1 MMNLDPKTYSYVSKK
16 SNNLILIAVGY
27 IAILSTWFFGS
38 SDKVFYFSYLT
49 SYFYWLSIILGGMF
63 FIMVHYAFSATW
75 SVSIRR
81 IMENT
86 IMLIPLFTL
95 PFIPIIF
102 GMDKLF
108 KWLPNHYYWKTHDFE
123 ADYLI
128 QHKLAYLNED
138 SFIFRAFL
146 YFALWNII
154 ALFIYFNS
162 MKHDKSGDT
171 KILERLRYFCM
182 SPMGVFF
189 FISLTF
195 AGLDWQMSLDPHW
208 YSTMYGVYTF
218 AGAFLAFLAFLTF
231 TIIRLQDQG
240 YLKDIVSI
248 EHFHDLGKY
257 LFAFTVFYCYIAGAQ
272 FYFIWYSNI
281 PEETIWYLHRWVG
294 SWKAIS
300 VLLIVGKFFIPFFI
314 LIFRGSKRNIRLL
327 QVMTIWVLFMH
338 YIDIN
343 FIIMPTVHKQDFYFG
358 IYDLITMLSFALIFI
373 GGFKYITSRSNLV
386 PLNDTE
392 LVHSINHRNH

>member
-1 MMNLDPKTYSYVSKK
+1 MNLNPNTYTYISKSSY
-16 SNNLILIAVGY
+16 NLILILIGYVG
-27 IAILSTWFFGS
+27 LVLTWFFGI

-63 FIMVHYAFSATW
+63 FIMVHYAFSSTW

-81 IMENT
+81 LMENT

-95 PFIPIIF
+95 PFLPVLY
-102 GMDKLF
+102 GMEKLF

-123 ADYLI
+123 ADHLI
-128 QHKLAYLNED
+128 QHKLAYLNEE
-138 SFIFRAFL
+138 SFIFRALL
-146 YFALWNII
+146 YFVLWNII
-154 ALFIYFNS
+154 SIYIYYNS
-162 MKHDKSGDT
+162 IKHDRTGEI
-171 KILERLRYFCM
+171 KILENLRYFCM

-189 FISLTF
+189 FISLTG
-195 AGLDWQMSLDPHW
+195 AGLDWHMSLDPHW
-208 YSTMYGVYTF
+208 YSTMFGVYTF

-231 TIIRLQDQG
+231 TIIRMQDQG
-240 YLKDIVSI
+240 YLKGIVST

-281 PEETIWYLHRWVG
+281 PEETIWYLHRWIG
-294 SWKAIS
+294 SWKIIS

-327 QVMTIWVLFMH
+327 QVMTIWILFMH

-343 FIIMPTVHKQDFYFG
+343 FIIMPTVHKTNFHFG
-358 IYDLITMLSFALIFI
+358 LYDLFTMISFALIFV
-373 GGFKYITSRSNLV
+373 GGFKFITTRSNLV

>member
-1 MMNLDPKTYSYVSKK
+1 MNLNPNTYTYISKSSY
-16 SNNLILIAVGY
+16 NLILILIGYVG
-27 IAILSTWFFGS
+27 LVLTWFFGI

-49 SYFYWLSIILGGMF
+49 SYFYLLSIILGGMF
-63 FIMVHYAFSATW
+63 FIMVHYAFSSTW

-81 IMENT
+81 LMENT

-95 PFIPIIF
+95 PFLPVLY
-102 GMDKLF
+102 GMEKLF
-108 KWLPNHYYWKTHDFE
+108 KWLPNHYYWNTHDFE
-123 ADYLI
+123 ADHLI

-138 SFIFRAFL
+138 SFIFRALL
-146 YFALWNII
+146 YFVLWNII
-154 ALFIYFNS
+154 SIYIYYNS
-162 MKHDKSGDT
+162 IKHDRTGEI
-171 KILERLRYFCM
+171 KILENLRYFCM

-189 FISLTF
+189 FISLTG
-195 AGLDWQMSLDPHW
+195 AGLDWHMSLDPHW
-208 YSTMYGVYTF
+208 YSTMFGVYTF

-231 TIIRLQDQG
+231 TIIRMQDQG
-240 YLKDIVSI
+240 YLKGIVST

-281 PEETIWYLHRWVG
+281 PEETIWYLHRWIG
-294 SWKAIS
+294 SWKIIS

-327 QVMTIWVLFMH
+327 QVMTIWILFMH

-343 FIIMPTVHKQDFYFG
+343 FIIMPTVHKTNFHFG
-358 IYDLITMLSFALIFI
+358 LYDLFTMISFALIFV
-373 GGFKYITSRSNLV
+373 GGFKFITTRSNLV

>member
-1 MMNLDPKTYSYVSKK
+1 MNLNPNTYIYISKSSY
-16 SNNLILIAVGY
+16 NLFLILIGYVG
-27 IAILSTWFFGS
+27 LVLTWFFGI

-63 FIMVHYAFSATW
+63 FIMVHYAFSSTW

-81 IMENT
+81 LMENT

-95 PFIPIIF
+95 PFLPVLY
-102 GMDKLF
+102 GMEKLF

-123 ADYLI
+123 ADHLI

-138 SFIFRAFL
+138 SFIFRALL
-146 YFALWNII
+146 YFVLWNII
-154 ALFIYFNS
+154 SIYIYYNS
-162 MKHDKSGDT
+162 IKHDRTGEI
-171 KILERLRYFCM
+171 KILENLRYFCM

-189 FISLTF
+189 FISLTG
-195 AGLDWQMSLDPHW
+195 AGLDWHMSLDPHW
-208 YSTMYGVYTF
+208 YSTMFGVYTF

-231 TIIRLQDQG
+231 TIIRMQDQG
-240 YLKDIVSI
+240 YLKGIVST

-281 PEETIWYLHRWVG
+281 PEETIWYLHRWIG
-294 SWKAIS
+294 SWKIIS

-327 QVMTIWVLFMH
+327 QVMTIWILFMH

-343 FIIMPTVHKQDFYFG
+343 FIIMPTVHKTNFHFG
-358 IYDLITMLSFALIFI
+358 LYDLFTMISFALIFV
-373 GGFKYITSRSNLV
+373 GGFKFITTRSNLV

>member
-1 MMNLDPKTYSYVSKK
+1 MNLNPNTYTYISKSSY
-16 SNNLILIAVGY
+16 NLILILIGYVG
-27 IAILSTWFFGS
+27 LVLTWFFGI

-63 FIMVHYAFSATW
+63 FIMVHYAFSSTW

-81 IMENT
+81 LMENT

-95 PFIPIIF
+95 PFLPVLY
-102 GMDKLF
+102 GMEKLF

-123 ADYLI
+123 ADHLI

-138 SFIFRAFL
+138 SFIFRALL
-146 YFALWNII
+146 YFVLWNII
-154 ALFIYFNS
+154 SIYIYYNS
-162 MKHDKSGDT
+162 IKHDRTGEI
-171 KILERLRYFCM
+171 KILENLRYFCM

-189 FISLTF
+189 FISLTG
-195 AGLDWQMSLDPHW
+195 AGLDWHMSLDPHW
-208 YSTMYGVYTF
+208 YSTMFGVYTF

-231 TIIRLQDQG
+231 TIIRMQDQG
-240 YLKDIVSI
+240 YLKGIVST

-281 PEETIWYLHRWVG
+281 PEETIWYLHRWIG
-294 SWKAIS
+294 SWKIIS

-327 QVMTIWVLFMH
+327 QVMTIWILFMH

-343 FIIMPTVHKQDFYFG
+343 FIIMPTVHKTNFHFG
-358 IYDLITMLSFALIFI
+358 LYDLFTMISFALIFV
-373 GGFKYITSRSNLV
+373 GGFKFITTRSNLV
-386 PLNDTE
+386 PLNDSE

>member
-1 MMNLDPKTYSYVSKK
+1 MNLNPNTYTYISKSSY
-16 SNNLILIAVGY
+16 NLILILIGYVG
-27 IAILSTWFFGS
+27 LVLTWFFGI

-63 FIMVHYAFSATW
+63 FIMVHYAFSSTW

-81 IMENT
+81 LMENT

-95 PFIPIIF
+95 PFLPVLY
-102 GMDKLF
+102 GMEKLF
-108 KWLPNHYYWKTHDFE
+108 KWLPNHYYWKSHDFE
-123 ADYLI
+123 ADHLI

-138 SFIFRAFL
+138 SFIFRALL
-146 YFALWNII
+146 YFVLWNII
-154 ALFIYFNS
+154 SIYIYYNS
-162 MKHDKSGDT
+162 IKHDRTGEI
-171 KILERLRYFCM
+171 KILENLRYFCM

-189 FISLTF
+189 FISLTG
-195 AGLDWQMSLDPHW
+195 AGLDWHMSLDPHW
-208 YSTMYGVYTF
+208 YSTMFGVYTF

-231 TIIRLQDQG
+231 TIIRMQDQG
-240 YLKDIVSI
+240 YLKGIVST

-281 PEETIWYLHRWVG
+281 PEETIWYLHRWIG
-294 SWKAIS
+294 SWKIIS

-327 QVMTIWVLFMH
+327 QVMTIWILFMH

-343 FIIMPTVHKQDFYFG
+343 FIIMPTVHKTNFHFG
-358 IYDLITMLSFALIFI
+358 LYDLFTMISFALIFV
-373 GGFKYITSRSNLV
+373 GGFKFITTRSNLV

>member
-1 MMNLDPKTYSYVSKK
+1 MNLNPNTYTYISKSSY
-16 SNNLILIAVGY
+16 NLILILIGYVG
-27 IAILSTWFFGS
+27 LVLTWFFGI

-63 FIMVHYAFSATW
+63 FIMVHYAFSSTW

-81 IMENT
+81 LMENT

-95 PFIPIIF
+95 PFLPVLY
-102 GMDKLF
+102 GMEKLF

-123 ADYLI
+123 ADHLI

-138 SFIFRAFL
+138 SFIFRALL
-146 YFALWNII
+146 YFVLWNII
-154 ALFIYFNS
+154 SIYIYYNS
-162 MKHDKSGDT
+162 IKHDRTGEI
-171 KILERLRYFCM
+171 KILENLRYFCM

-189 FISLTF
+189 FISLTG
-195 AGLDWQMSLDPHW
+195 AGLDWHMSLDPHW
-208 YSTMYGVYTF
+208 YSTMFGVYTF

-231 TIIRLQDQG
+231 TIIRMQDQG
-240 YLKDIVSI
+240 YLKGIVST

-281 PEETIWYLHRWVG
+281 PEETIWYLHRWIG
-294 SWKAIS
+294 SWKIIS

-327 QVMTIWVLFMH
+327 QVMTIWILFMH

-343 FIIMPTVHKQDFYFG
+343 FIIMPTVHKTNFHFG
-358 IYDLITMLSFALIFI
+358 LYDLFTMVSFALIFV
-373 GGFKYITSRSNLV
+373 GGFKFITTRSNLV

>member
-1 MMNLDPKTYSYVSKK
+1 MNLDPNTYTYVSKN
-16 SNNLILIAVGY
+16 SNNLVLILIGY
-27 IAILSTWFFGS
+27 VALLLTWFFGM

-49 SYFYWLSIILGGMF
+49 SYFYCLSIILGGMF
-63 FIMVHYAFSATW
+63 FIMVHYAFSSTW

-81 IMENT
+81 LMENT

-95 PFIPIIF
+95 PFLPILF
-102 GMDKLF
+102 GMEKLF

-123 ADYLI
+123 ADHLI
-128 QHKLAYLNED
+128 QHKLAYLNEE

-154 ALFIYFNS
+154 AIFIYYNS
-162 MKHDKSGDT
+162 IKHDRTGEI
-171 KILERLRYFCM
+171 KILENLRYFCM

-195 AGLDWQMSLDPHW
+195 AGLDWHMSLDPHW
-208 YSTMYGVYTF
+208 YSTMFGVYTF

-240 YLKDIVSI
+240 YLKGIVST

-281 PEETIWYLHRWVG
+281 PEETIWYLHRWIG
-294 SWKAIS
+294 SWKVIS

-343 FIIMPTVHKQDFYFG
+343 FIIMPTVHKTNFHFG
-358 IYDLITMLSFALIFI
+358 LYDLITMLSFALIFI
-373 GGFKYITSRSNLV
+373 GGFKFITTRSNLV
-386 PLNDTE
+386 PLKDTE

>member
-1 MMNLDPKTYSYVSKK
+1 MNLNPNTYTYISKSSY
-16 SNNLILIAVGY
+16 NLILIIIGYVG
-27 IAILSTWFFGS
+27 LVLTWFFGI

-63 FIMVHYAFSATW
+63 FIMVHYAFSSTW

-81 IMENT
+81 LMENT

-95 PFIPIIF
+95 PFLPILF
-102 GMDKLF
+102 GMEKLF

-123 ADYLI
+123 ADHLI
-128 QHKLAYLNED
+128 QHKLAYLNEE

-154 ALFIYFNS
+154 AIFIYYNS
-162 MKHDKSGDT
+162 IKHDRTGEI
-171 KILERLRYFCM
+171 KILENLRYFCM

-195 AGLDWQMSLDPHW
+195 AGLDWHMSLDPHW
-208 YSTMYGVYTF
+208 YSTMFGVYTF

-240 YLKDIVSI
+240 YLKGIVST

-281 PEETIWYLHRWVG
+281 PEETIWYLHRWIG
-294 SWKAIS
+294 SWKVIS

-343 FIIMPTVHKQDFYFG
+343 FIIMPTVHKTNFHFG
-358 IYDLITMLSFALIFI
+358 LYDLITMLSFALIFI
-373 GGFKYITSRSNLV
+373 GGFKFITTRSNLV
-386 PLNDTE
+386 PLKDTE

>member
-1 MMNLDPKTYSYVSKK
+1 
-16 SNNLILIAVGY
+16 
-27 IAILSTWFFGS
+27 
-38 SDKVFYFSYLT
+38 
-49 SYFYWLSIILGGMF
+49 
-63 FIMVHYAFSATW
+63 
-75 SVSIRR
+75 
-81 IMENT
+81 MENT
-86 IMLIPLFTL
+86 IMLTPLFTL
-95 PFIPIIF
+95 PFVPIIF
-102 GMDKLF
+102 GMEKLF

-123 ADYLI
+123 ADHLI
-128 QHKLAYLNED
+128 QHKLAYLNEE

-162 MKHDKSGDT
+162 MKHDRTGDI
-171 KILERLRYFCM
+171 KILENLRYFCM

-240 YLKDIVSI
+240 YLQNIVST
-248 EHFHDLGKY
+248 EHYHDLGKY

-294 SWKAIS
+294 SWKIIS

-343 FIIMPTVHKQDFYFG
+343 FIIMPTVHKKDFFFG

>member
-1 MMNLDPKTYSYVSKK
+1 MNLNPNTYTYISKSSY
-16 SNNLILIAVGY
+16 NLILIIIGYVG
-27 IAILSTWFFGS
+27 LVLTWFFGI

-63 FIMVHYAFSATW
+63 FIMVHYAFSSTW

-81 IMENT
+81 LMENT

-95 PFIPIIF
+95 PFLPVLY
-102 GMDKLF
+102 GMEKLF

-123 ADYLI
+123 ADHLI

-138 SFIFRAFL
+138 SFIFRALL
-146 YFALWNII
+146 YFVLWNII
-154 ALFIYFNS
+154 SIYIYYNS
-162 MKHDKSGDT
+162 IKHDRTGEI
-171 KILERLRYFCM
+171 KILENLRYFCM

-189 FISLTF
+189 FISLTG
-195 AGLDWQMSLDPHW
+195 AGLDWHMSLDPHW
-208 YSTMYGVYTF
+208 YSTMFGVYTF

-231 TIIRLQDQG
+231 TIIRMQDQG
-240 YLKDIVSI
+240 YLKGIVST

-281 PEETIWYLHRWVG
+281 PEETIWYLHRWIG
-294 SWKAIS
+294 SWKIIS

-327 QVMTIWVLFMH
+327 QVMTIWILFMH

-343 FIIMPTVHKQDFYFG
+343 FIIMPTVHKTNFHFG
-358 IYDLITMLSFALIFI
+358 LYDLFTMISFALIFV
-373 GGFKYITSRSNLV
+373 GGFKFITTKSNLV

>member
-1 MMNLDPKTYSYVSKK
+1 MNLNPNTYTYISKSSY
-16 SNNLILIAVGY
+16 NLILILIGYVG
-27 IAILSTWFFGS
+27 LVLTWFFGI

-63 FIMVHYAFSATW
+63 FIMVHYAFSSTW

-81 IMENT
+81 LMENT

-95 PFIPIIF
+95 PFLPVLY
-102 GMDKLF
+102 GMEKLF
-108 KWLPNHYYWKTHDFE
+108 KWLPNHYYWNTHDFE
-123 ADYLI
+123 ADHLI

-138 SFIFRAFL
+138 SFIFRALL
-146 YFALWNII
+146 YFVLWNII
-154 ALFIYFNS
+154 SIYIYYNS
-162 MKHDKSGDT
+162 IKHDRTGEI
-171 KILERLRYFCM
+171 KILENLRYFCM

-189 FISLTF
+189 FISLTG
-195 AGLDWQMSLDPHW
+195 AGLDWHMSLDPHW
-208 YSTMYGVYTF
+208 YSTMFGVYTF

-231 TIIRLQDQG
+231 TIIRMQDQG
-240 YLKDIVSI
+240 YLKGIVST

-281 PEETIWYLHRWVG
+281 PEETIWYLHRWIG
-294 SWKAIS
+294 SWKIIS

-327 QVMTIWVLFMH
+327 QVMTIWILFMH

-343 FIIMPTVHKQDFYFG
+343 FIIMPTVHKTNFHFG
-358 IYDLITMLSFALIFI
+358 LYDLFTMISFALIFV
-373 GGFKYITSRSNLV
+373 GGFKFITTRSNLV

>member
-1 MMNLDPKTYSYVSKK
+1 MNLNPNTYTYISKSSY
-16 SNNLILIAVGY
+16 NLILILIGYVG
-27 IAILSTWFFGS
+27 LVLTWFFGI

-63 FIMVHYAFSATW
+63 FIMVHYAFSSTW

-81 IMENT
+81 LMENT

-95 PFIPIIF
+95 PFLPVLY
-102 GMDKLF
+102 GMEKLF

-123 ADYLI
+123 ADHLI

-138 SFIFRAFL
+138 SFIFRALL
-146 YFALWNII
+146 YFVLWNII
-154 ALFIYFNS
+154 SIYIYYNS
-162 MKHDKSGDT
+162 IKHDRTGEI
-171 KILERLRYFCM
+171 KILENLRYFCM

-189 FISLTF
+189 FISLTG
-195 AGLDWQMSLDPHW
+195 AGLDWHMSLDPHW
-208 YSTMYGVYTF
+208 YSTMFGVYTF

-231 TIIRLQDQG
+231 TIIRMQDQG
-240 YLKDIVSI
+240 YLKGIVST

-281 PEETIWYLHRWVG
+281 PEETIWYLHRWIG
-294 SWKAIS
+294 SWKIIS

-327 QVMTIWVLFMH
+327 QVMTIWILFMH

-343 FIIMPTVHKQDFYFG
+343 FIIMPTVHKTNFHFG
-358 IYDLITMLSFALIFI
+358 LYDLFTMISFALIFI
-373 GGFKYITSRSNLV
+373 GGFKFITTRSNLV

>member
-1 MMNLDPKTYSYVSKK
+1 MNLNPNTYTYISKSSYNLV
-16 SNNLILIAVGY
+16 LILMGYVG
-27 IAILSTWFFGS
+27 LVLTWFFGI

-63 FIMVHYAFSATW
+63 FIMVHYAFSSTW

-81 IMENT
+81 LMENT

-95 PFIPIIF
+95 PFLPVLY
-102 GMDKLF
+102 GMEKLF

-123 ADYLI
+123 ADHLI

-138 SFIFRAFL
+138 SFIFRALL
-146 YFALWNII
+146 YFVLWNII
-154 ALFIYFNS
+154 SIYIYYNS
-162 MKHDKSGDT
+162 IKHDRTGEI
-171 KILERLRYFCM
+171 KILENLRYFCM

-189 FISLTF
+189 FISLTG
-195 AGLDWQMSLDPHW
+195 AGLDWHMSLDPHW
-208 YSTMYGVYTF
+208 YSTMFGVYTF

-231 TIIRLQDQG
+231 TIIRMQDQG
-240 YLKDIVSI
+240 YLKGIVST

-281 PEETIWYLHRWVG
+281 PEETIWYLHRWIG
-294 SWKAIS
+294 SWKIIS

-327 QVMTIWVLFMH
+327 QVMTIWILFMH

-343 FIIMPTVHKQDFYFG
+343 FIIMPTVHKTNFHFG
-358 IYDLITMLSFALIFI
+358 LYDLFTMISFALIFV
-373 GGFKYITSRSNLV
+373 GGFKFITTRSNLV

>member
-1 MMNLDPKTYSYVSKK
+1 MNLNPNTYTYISKSSYNLV
-16 SNNLILIAVGY
+16 LILMGYVGL
-27 IAILSTWFFGS
+27 ILTWFFGI

-63 FIMVHYAFSATW
+63 FIMVHYAFSSTW

-81 IMENT
+81 LMENT

-95 PFIPIIF
+95 PFLPVLY
-102 GMDKLF
+102 GMEKLF

-123 ADYLI
+123 ADHLI

-138 SFIFRAFL
+138 SFIFRALL
-146 YFALWNII
+146 YFVLWNII
-154 ALFIYFNS
+154 SIYIYYNS
-162 MKHDKSGDT
+162 IKHDRTGEI
-171 KILERLRYFCM
+171 KILENLRYFCM

-189 FISLTF
+189 FISLTG
-195 AGLDWQMSLDPHW
+195 AGLDWHMSLDPHW
-208 YSTMYGVYTF
+208 YSTMFGVYTF

-231 TIIRLQDQG
+231 TIIRMQDQG
-240 YLKDIVSI
+240 YLKGIVST

-281 PEETIWYLHRWVG
+281 PEETIWYLHRWIG
-294 SWKAIS
+294 SWKIIS

-327 QVMTIWVLFMH
+327 QVMTIWILFMH

-343 FIIMPTVHKQDFYFG
+343 FIIMPTVHKTNFHFG
-358 IYDLITMLSFALIFI
+358 LYDLFTMISFALIFV
-373 GGFKYITSRSNLV
+373 GGFKFITTRSNLV

>member
-1 MMNLDPKTYSYVSKK
+1 
-16 SNNLILIAVGY
+16 
-27 IAILSTWFFGS
+27 
-38 SDKVFYFSYLT
+38 
-49 SYFYWLSIILGGMF
+49 
-63 FIMVHYAFSATW
+63 MVHYAFSSTW

-95 PFIPIIF
+95 PFVPIIF
-102 GMDKLF
+102 GMEKLF

-123 ADYLI
+123 ADHLI
-128 QHKLAYLNED
+128 QHKLAYLNEE

-162 MKHDKSGDT
+162 MKHDRTGDI
-171 KILERLRYFCM
+171 KILENLRYFCM

-240 YLKDIVSI
+240 YLQNIVST
-248 EHFHDLGKY
+248 EHYHDLGKY

-294 SWKAIS
+294 SWKIIS

-343 FIIMPTVHKQDFYFG
+343 FIIMPTVHKKDFFFG

>member
-1 MMNLDPKTYSYVSKK
+1 MNLNPNTYTYISKSSY
-16 SNNLILIAVGY
+16 NLILILIGYVG
-27 IAILSTWFFGS
+27 LVLTWFFGI

-63 FIMVHYAFSATW
+63 FIMVHYAFSSTW

-81 IMENT
+81 LMENT

-95 PFIPIIF
+95 PFLPVLY
-102 GMDKLF
+102 GMEKLF

-123 ADYLI
+123 ADHLI

-138 SFIFRAFL
+138 SFIFRALL
-146 YFALWNII
+146 YFVLWNII
-154 ALFIYFNS
+154 SIYIYYNS
-162 MKHDKSGDT
+162 IKHDRTGEI
-171 KILERLRYFCM
+171 KILENLRYFCM

-189 FISLTF
+189 FISLTG
-195 AGLDWQMSLDPHW
+195 AGLDWHMSLDPHW
-208 YSTMYGVYTF
+208 YSTMFGVYTF

-231 TIIRLQDQG
+231 TIIRMQDQG
-240 YLKDIVSI
+240 YLKGIVST

-281 PEETIWYLHRWVG
+281 PEETIWYLHRWIG
-294 SWKAIS
+294 SWKIIS

-314 LIFRGSKRNIRLL
+314 LIFRGSKRNIKLL
-327 QVMTIWVLFMH
+327 QVMTIWILFMH

-343 FIIMPTVHKQDFYFG
+343 FIIMPTVHKTNFHFG
-358 IYDLITMLSFALIFI
+358 LYDLFTMISFALIFV
-373 GGFKYITSRSNLV
+373 GGFKFITTRSNLV

>member
-1 MMNLDPKTYSYVSKK
+1 MNLNPNTYTYISKSSY
-16 SNNLILIAVGY
+16 NLILIIIGYVG
-27 IAILSTWFFGS
+27 LVLTWFFGI

-63 FIMVHYAFSATW
+63 FIMVHYAFSSTW

-81 IMENT
+81 LMENT

-95 PFIPIIF
+95 PFLPVIY
-102 GMDKLF
+102 GMEKLF

-123 ADYLI
+123 ADHLI

-138 SFIFRAFL
+138 SFIFRALL
-146 YFALWNII
+146 YFVLWNII
-154 ALFIYFNS
+154 SIYIYYNS
-162 MKHDKSGDT
+162 IKHDRTGEI
-171 KILERLRYFCM
+171 KILENLRYFCM

-189 FISLTF
+189 FISLTG
-195 AGLDWQMSLDPHW
+195 AGLDWHMSLDPHW
-208 YSTMYGVYTF
+208 YSTMFGVYTF

-231 TIIRLQDQG
+231 TIIRMQDQG
-240 YLKDIVSI
+240 YLKGIVST

-281 PEETIWYLHRWVG
+281 PEETIWYLHRWIG
-294 SWKAIS
+294 SWKIIS

-327 QVMTIWVLFMH
+327 QVMTIWILFMH

-343 FIIMPTVHKQDFYFG
+343 FIIMPTVHKTNFHFG
-358 IYDLITMLSFALIFI
+358 LYDLFTMISFALIFV
-373 GGFKYITSRSNLV
+373 GGFKFITTRSNLV

>member
-1 MMNLDPKTYSYVSKK
+1 MNLNPNTYTYISKSSY
-16 SNNLILIAVGY
+16 NLILILIGYVG
-27 IAILSTWFFGS
+27 LVLTWFFGI

-63 FIMVHYAFSATW
+63 FIMVHYAFSSTW

-81 IMENT
+81 LMENT

-95 PFIPIIF
+95 PFLPVLY
-102 GMDKLF
+102 GMEKLF

-123 ADYLI
+123 ADHLI

-138 SFIFRAFL
+138 SFIFRALL
-146 YFALWNII
+146 YFVLWNII
-154 ALFIYFNS
+154 SIYIYYNS
-162 MKHDKSGDT
+162 IKHDRTGEI
-171 KILERLRYFCM
+171 KILENLRYFCM

-189 FISLTF
+189 FISLTG
-195 AGLDWQMSLDPHW
+195 AGLDWHMSLDPHW
-208 YSTMYGVYTF
+208 YSTMFGVYTF

-231 TIIRLQDQG
+231 TIIRMQDQG
-240 YLKDIVSI
+240 YLKGIVST

-294 SWKAIS
+294 SWKIIS

-343 FIIMPTVHKQDFYFG
+343 FIIMPTVHKKDFFFG

-373 GGFKYITSRSNLV
+373 GGFKYITSKSNLV

>member
-1 MMNLDPKTYSYVSKK
+1 MNLDPKTYSYVSKK

-27 IAILSTWFFGS
+27 IALVLTWFFGA

-86 IMLIPLFTL
+86 IMLVPLFTL
-95 PFIPIIF
+95 PFLPIIF
-102 GMDKLF
+102 GMEKLF

-123 ADYLI
+123 ADHLI
-128 QHKLAYLNED
+128 QHKLAYLNEE
-138 SFIFRAFL
+138 SFI
-146 YFALWNII
+146 Y
-154 ALFIYFNS
+154 YNS
-162 MKHDKSGDT
+162 IKHDKTGDV
-171 KILERLRYFCM
+171 KILENLRYFCM

-240 YLKDIVSI
+240 YLRNIVSI
-248 EHFHDLGKY
+248 EHYHDLGKY

-294 SWKAIS
+294 SWKVIS

-327 QVMTIWVLFMH
+327 QIMTIWVLFMH

-343 FIIMPTVHKQDFYFG
+343 FIIMPTVHKQDFFFG
-358 IYDLITMLSFALIFI
+358 IYDIITMLSFALIFI

-386 PLNDTE
+386 PLNDSE